1 MIKKIFNLNRLSKIL
16 EKKRRGKKIVL
27 CHGVFDLVHVGHIE
41 HFKIAKSFGDLLV
54 VTVTTDK
61 YINKGPGRPYFNAQ
75 LRQNFLESIKYI
87 DYVAEI
93 DSPSALEGIKLI
105 KPDIYCKGKDYKENS
120 KDITNKIKKEILEV
134 KKNNG
139 KIIYTDEIT
148 FSSSKLLNISKIGQ
162 NEDQNKIIKDIKK
175 KYTYKDIENI
185 LNNLIKSNVLVIGE
199 IIIDQYNFCEPLG
212 KSGKD
217 PIMMFRNIY
226 NEKYAGGTAAI
237 ANHISSFL
245 KNVKLISTI
254 GHKRDNENFIKKN
267 LKKNIK
273 TYFLPKEKSPTII
286 KEKYI
291 DHITNNKLIGF
302 YHFNDSQL
310 KNKEEEKISK
320 LIIKY
325 LKKVDTVV
333 MADYGHGMISNKL
346 AKLICKKSNF
356 LVVNAQINAANSSH
370 HTLNKYKKLDALI
383 INESEL
389 RHELRD
395 RNSSIEVLV
404 KLLIKNKDINY
415 VVVTS
420 GSKGAKL
427 FDNIKKKFYQVPS
440 FTNNVVDK
448 IGSGDAMMSLFSIIL
463 QKTKDPKL
471 SIFLGSLAA
480 AQAVQIV
487 GNKKSIEKN
496 SILKTLQHVL

>member
-1 MIKKIFNLNRLSKIL
+1 MKTKIFNLKQLSKIL

-41 HFKIAKSFGDLLV
+41 HFKKAKLLGDLLV

-61 YINKGPGRPYFNAQ
+61 YINKGPGRPYFNSQ
-75 LRQNFLESIKYI
+75 LRQSFLESIKYI

-105 KPDIYCKGKDYKENS
+105 KPNIYCKGKDYKDAS
-120 KDITNKIKKEILEV
+120 KDITNKIKKEISEV
-134 KKNNG
+134 KKYNG
-139 KIIYTDEIT
+139 KIVYTNEIT
-148 FSSSKLLNISKIGQ
+148 FSSSKLLNTNKIGLGK
-162 NEDQNKIIKDIKK
+162 DQIKIISDIKK
-175 KYTYKDIENI
+175 KYTYKDIEII
-185 LNNLIKSNVLVIGE
+185 LNDLSKNKVLVIGE
-199 IIIDQYNFCEPLG
+199 VIVDQYNFCEPLG

-217 PIMMFRNIY
+217 PIMMFRNIN

-237 ANHISSFL
+237 ANHVASFS
-245 KNVKLISTI
+245 NNIKLLSTI
-254 GHKRDNENFIKKN
+254 GNKRENESFIKKN
-267 LKKNIK
+267 LKKSIK
-273 TYFLPKEKSPTII
+273 TYFFPKENSSTIV

-302 YHFNDSQL
+302 YNFNDSQL
-310 KNKEEEKISK
+310 NSYEEKKINMIISK
-320 LIIKY
+320 Y
-325 LKKVDTVV
+325 LNKMDTVV
-333 MADYGHGMISNKL
+333 MADYGHGMISNKV
-346 AKLICKKSNF
+346 AKLICNKSKF

-370 HTLNKYKKLDALI
+370 HTLNKYDRLDAII

-395 RNSSIEVLV
+395 RSSSIEILV
-404 KLLIKNKDINY
+404 KLLIRNLKINY

-427 FDNIKKKFYQVPS
+427 FDNIDKKFYHSPS
-440 FTNNVVDK
+440 FTNNVIDK

-463 QKTKDPKL
+463 QKTRDPQL

-480 AQAVQIV
+480 AQAVQIL
-487 GNKKSIEKN
+487 GNKKSIDKKI
-496 SILKTLQHVL
+496 ILKTLQHIL